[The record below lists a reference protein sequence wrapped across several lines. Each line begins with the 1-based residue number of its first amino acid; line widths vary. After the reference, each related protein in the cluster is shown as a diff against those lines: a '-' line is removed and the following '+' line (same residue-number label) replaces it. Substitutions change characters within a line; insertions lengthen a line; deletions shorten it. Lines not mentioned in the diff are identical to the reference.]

1 MLKRQGERPSA
12 EPKRA
17 ARERTIGLSKSVS
30 DPDLFDLF
38 QQNPALTVL
47 MISRSASLV
56 RPAARALAGA
66 GRPCRRG
73 GP

>member
-30 DPDLFDLF
+30 DPDLF
-38 QQNPALTVL
+38 LTP
-47 MISRSASLV
+47 IYF
-56 RPAARALAGA
+56 
-66 GRPCRRG
+66 
-73 GP
+73 

>member
-30 DPDLFDLF
+30 DPDLFLSDPDLF
-38 QQNPALTVL
+38 PIYFSKIL
-47 MISRSASLV
+47 
-56 RPAARALAGA
+56 P
-66 GRPCRRG
+66 
-73 GP
+73 

>member
-30 DPDLFDLF
+30 DPDLFPIYFNKIL
-38 QQNPALTVL
+38 P
-47 MISRSASLV
+47 
-56 RPAARALAGA
+56 
-66 GRPCRRG
+66 
-73 GP
+73 